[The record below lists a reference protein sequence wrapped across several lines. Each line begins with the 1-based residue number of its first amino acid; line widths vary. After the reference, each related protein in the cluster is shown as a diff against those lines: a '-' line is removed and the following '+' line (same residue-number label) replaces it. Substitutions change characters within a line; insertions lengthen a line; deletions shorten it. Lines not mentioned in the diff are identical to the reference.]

1 MNIIKLLFIILGT
14 LSLCIGIIGIVV
26 PGLPTT
32 PFLLITAGLYIKS
45 SDTLYQKLITNRFVG
60 SYILEFQA
68 NKGMTIKTKLYAIGA
83 MWVIITV
90 SCIFFI
96 TPFSIKLIVLIVGLI
111 GTIVMGFLVPT
122 VYNSNR
128 SNL

>member
-1 MNIIKLLFIILGT
+1 MKLLFIILGT